1 MWEVKPW
8 KWLQKRPNFGIE
20 GPMIRGLSA
29 KSRNSLVGVGAIAVL
44 VLGSPTDAE
53 DTRAIE
59 AQLKALQAQIS
70 ALQKEVEKAKPA
82 AASVKASAEKSNSG
96 DLDLNVKWRGAP
108 ELSSADGKFKMKVRG
123 RLQADYNAID
133 QDEPI
138 TGEPDVSAATIRRA
152 RLGVESVVW
161 GEVKYIVL
169 VDFATIPLRS
179 GMPMSSTRAS
189 PKTSACV
196 LAISR
201 HSIEG

>member
-1 MWEVKPW
+1 MASKEAELRDRRPHD
-8 KWLQKRPNFGIE
+8 QGTKRQEPQFSCRCGRHRR
-20 GPMIRGLSA
+20 P
-29 KSRNSLVGVGAIAVL
+29 GVGL
-44 VLGSPTDAE
+44 TNGRGGYKSDRGSAE
-53 DTRAIE
+53 
-59 AQLKALQAQIS
+59 ALQAQIS
-70 ALQKEVEKAKPA
+70 ALQKEVEKAKAA

-96 DLDLNVKWRGAP
+96 DLDLHVKWRGAP

-161 GEVKYIVL
+161 GEVKYIVE